1 MACLIFFDTNRS
13 HYGAEMNTDELFY
26 LIPTG
31 RTYGA
36 EMNIDELFYLIPT
49 GRTTALK

>member
-1 MACLIFFDTNRS
+1 L
-13 HYGAEMNTDELFY
+13 L
-26 LIPTG
+26 PTG

-49 GRTTALK
+49 GRTYGAEMNIDELLC

>member
-1 MACLIFFDTNRS
+1 
-13 HYGAEMNTDELFY
+13 MNVDELLY
-26 LIPTG
+26 LLPTG

-36 EMNIDELFYLIPT
+36 EMNVDELLYLLPT

>member
-1 MACLIFFDTNRS
+1 
-13 HYGAEMNTDELFY
+13 MNIDELLY
-26 LIPTG
+26 LLQTG

-36 EMNIDELFYLIPT
+36 EMNINELFYLLPT

>member
-1 MACLIFFDTNRS
+1 
-13 HYGAEMNTDELFY
+13 MNIDELFY

-36 EMNIDELFYLIPT
+36 EMNVDELLYLLPT